1 MAAASPS
8 DAGPADTGAIAFRV
22 PPVFDQITK
31 LARYQLRE
39 YLRSRRFFA
48 MAGIVVAI
56 GAILTAVVAHYRGS
70 LIASNVGFYAG
81 SWGGAAGYLVVLV
94 AVLFGGDAI
103 AGEFQ
108 NKTGY
113 FLMGLPVRRSTVYL
127 GKFLAA
133 YVAAASMLLLD
144 LGFLVANGGFYFG
157 LGLFPW
163 QLGAS
168 VALAFVYLGAVLGAT
183 FLFSSLFKTSAY
195 GFVLTALLF
204 IVGFTILQDYVSAFA
219 HVEPWMVISYASST
233 ISSVFD
239 PGANWGWTGT
249 STLVHGTIEKN
260 AVVRIFT
267 VAGVAEGV
275 AIMLGYLVGTVLA
288 GLWLFEREDF
298 S

>member
-1 MAAASPS
+1 MAAERARLLDGSASS
-8 DAGPADTGAIAFRV
+8 TVRFEAPALLQ
-22 PPVFDQITK
+22 QIPK

-39 YLRSRRFFA
+39 YLRSRRFVA
-48 MAGIVVAI
+48 MAGIITAI
-56 GAILTAVVAHYRGS
+56 GVLFTVIVGYYRGS
-70 LIASNVGFYAG
+70 TVANNVDFYSGA
-81 SWGGAAGYLVVLV
+81 WGGAASYLVILV

-127 GKFLAA
+127 GKLLAA
-133 YVAAASMLLLD
+133 YVASASMLLVYLA
-144 LGFLVANGGFYFG
+144 FLVGNGAYYFG
-157 LGLFPW
+157 GGALPW
-163 QLGAS
+163 QLGVS
-168 VALAFVYLGAVLGAT
+168 VALTLVYLAAVLGVT

-204 IVGFTILQDYVSAFA
+204 LIGFTILQDYISAFA

-239 PGANWGWTGT
+239 PSVNWGLSGS
-249 STLVHGTIEKN
+249 STLVHGSIEKST
-260 AVVRIFT
+260 VVRIYT
-267 VAGVAEGV
+267 VAGVAEG
-275 AIMLGYLVGTVLA
+275 AIIMVGYVVGSVLVGL
-288 GLWLFEREDF
+288 GLFEREDF

>member
-1 MAAASPS
+1 MASANPTVV
-8 DAGPADTGAIAFRV
+8 DPPATLIRFRA
-22 PPVFDQITK
+22 PPLLDQIPK

-48 MAGIVVAI
+48 MAGIVLFI
-56 GAILTAVVAHYRGS
+56 GAIFTAVVGYYRGS
-70 LIASNVGFYAG
+70 LISSNVGFYAG
-81 SWGGAAGYLVVLV
+81 AWGGAASYLVVLV

-113 FLMGLPVRRSTVYL
+113 FLMGLPVRRTTVYL

-133 YVAAASMLLLD
+133 YVAAAAMLLLYLAVL
-144 LGFLVANGGFYFG
+144 LGNGAYYFG
-157 LGLFPW
+157 LGAIPW
-163 QLGAS
+163 PLVDSA
-168 VALAFVYLGAVLGAT
+168 ALTFLYLGAVLGAT
-183 FLFSSLFKTSAY
+183 FVFSSLFKTSAY

-204 IVGFTILQDYVSAFA
+204 IIGFTILQDYISAFA
-219 HVEPWMVISYASST
+219 HIEPWMVISYASST

-239 PGANWGWTGT
+239 PNVNWGWAGT
-249 STLVHGTIEKN
+249 STLVHGDIEKN
-260 AVVRIFT
+260 AVVRVYT

-275 AIMLGYLVGTVLA
+275 VIMLAYIVVTILI

>member
-1 MAAASPS
+1 MEGTVPPPAAAIG
-8 DAGPADTGAIAFRV
+8 DIREFRAPALLQ
-22 PPVFDQITK
+22 QIPK

-48 MAGIVVAI
+48 MAGVVLAI
-56 GAILTAVVAHYRGS
+56 GILFTAVVGHYRGS
-70 LIASNVGFYAG
+70 LVAGNVAFYA
-81 SWGGAAGYLVVLV
+81 SAWGGAASFLVILM
-94 AVLFGGDAI
+94 AVLFGGDSI

-133 YVAAASMLLLD
+133 YAAAASMMLLYLAI
-144 LGFLVANGGFYFG
+144 LVLNGAYYFG
-157 LGLFPW
+157 GGALPW

-168 VALAFVYLGAVLGAT
+168 AGLTFLYLGAVLGAT

-204 IVGFTILQDYVSAFA
+204 LIGFSILQDYVSAFA
-219 HVEPWMVISYASST
+219 HIEPWMVISYASST

-239 PGANWGWTGT
+239 PTVNWGLTGS
-249 STLVHGTIEKN
+249 STLIHGSLDKG
-260 AVVRIFT
+260 AVVRIYT
-267 VAGVAEGV
+267 VAGVAEGLI
-275 AIMLGYLVGTVLA
+275 IMAGYLVVTLVI
-288 GLWLFEREDF
+288 GLWLFKREDF